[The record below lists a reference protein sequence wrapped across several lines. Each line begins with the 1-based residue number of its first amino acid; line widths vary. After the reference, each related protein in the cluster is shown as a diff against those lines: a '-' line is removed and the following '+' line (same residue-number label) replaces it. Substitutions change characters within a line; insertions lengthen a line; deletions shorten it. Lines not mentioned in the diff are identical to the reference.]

1 MNQAEIT
8 PIIRPR
14 MLYEAL
20 ADALRERIFRHE
32 LVPGE
37 PVDEFRLASGYGV
50 SRTPLREALK
60 VLDSEGLVELKA
72 RQGCFVSRLD
82 WPDVAQLFDIL
93 DLLEAFG
100 VREAAKARAKIASGE
115 NFHRDLAAAAG
126 NGYLPELVERLFAKL
141 RLAFGPAFDGP
152 EIQPP
157 TAFRTAL
164 SRAIA
169 AGDAEQ
175 ALRLLGEQGAA
186 RRRKGQALFAR
197 VGQALAA
204 KRQKKT
210 RTRRVDDSLP
220 GEAFRSGTI

>member
-82 WPDVAQLFDIL
+82 WPGVAQLFDIL

-126 NGYLPELVERLFAKL
+126 NGYLPELVERLVAKL
-141 RLAFGPAFDGP
+141 RLAFGPTFDDPGM
-152 EIQPP
+152 QPS
-157 TAFRTAL
+157 AEFRAAL
-164 SRAIA
+164 GKQIA
-169 AGDAEQ
+169 AGNTDE
-175 ALRLLGEQGAA
+175 ALRLLGLQGEA
-186 RRRKGQALFAR
+186 RRRIGQALFAG
-197 VGQALAA
+197 VEQALAGA
-204 KRQKKT
+204 QGKKALA
-210 RTRRVDDSLP
+210 RRNEKAGR
-220 GEAFRSGTI
+220 GEPFQAGEI